1 MMNKIV
7 VIISLTMSLLC
18 FPVSSAEVD
27 KTKPY
32 EMIEIVAANTF
43 DRLKAEQLEIQK
55 NPELYKVIVNEEL
68 MPYINVK
75 YAAYLLLGP
84 ELKKTNAEDRKEFV
98 NAFKAYL
105 ISSYAQVLTQY
116 SDQQIKF
123 DPAKKV
129 SDKKSITTV
138 RLEIVDSNRPNI
150 KIAFKL
156 RKNKKN
162 GQWQGYDI
170 IAEGVSLLSSKQAE
184 WKGKIRTQGVS
195 TISDELHQ
203 LAQAPI
209 RLEETT
215 Q

>member
-1 MMNKIV
+1 MNKIV
-7 VIISLTMSLLC
+7 VFSSLIITLFC
-18 FPVSSAEVD
+18 VSISATEID
-27 KTKPY
+27 KSKPY
-32 EMIEIVAANTF
+32 EMMETIAENTF
-43 DRLKAEQLEIQK
+43 DRLKAEQLDIQK
-55 NPELYKVIVNEEL
+55 NPELYKVIVSEEL

-84 ELKKTNAEDRKEFV
+84 ELKKTSVEDRKEFV
-98 NAFKAYL
+98 TAFRAYL

-123 DPAKKV
+123 NPHKAV
-129 SDKKSITTV
+129 SSKKSILTV
-138 RLEIVDSNRPNI
+138 RLEIVDSDRPNI

-184 WKGKIRTQGVS
+184 WKSRIRTQGVHS
-195 TISDELHQ
+195 ISHELHQ
-203 LAQAPI
+203 LAKAPI
-209 RLEETT
+209 RLEEKN

>member
-1 MMNKIV
+1 
-7 VIISLTMSLLC
+7 
-18 FPVSSAEVD
+18 
-27 KTKPY
+27 
-32 EMIEIVAANTF
+32 MIEIVAANTF
-43 DRLKAEQLEIQK
+43 ERLKAEQLEIQK

-98 NAFKAYL
+98 SAFKAYL

-138 RLEIVDSNRPNI
+138 RLEIVDTNRPNI

-195 TISDELHQ
+195 AISDELHQ

>member
-1 MMNKIV
+1 MNKIV
-7 VIISLTMSLLC
+7 VIMSLMMSVLC
-18 FPVSSAEVD
+18 FPVSSSEVD

-43 DRLKAEQLEIQK
+43 ERLKAEQLEIQK

-98 NAFKAYL
+98 SAFKAYL

-138 RLEIVDSNRPNI
+138 RLEIVDTNRPNI

-195 TISDELHQ
+195 AISDELHQ